1 MLLPCLSF
9 KRKRR
14 SGSGVASPGASF
26 AAFDDMPAGERR
38 KVLKRCRDVLDG
50 GYDSGL
56 ASLCRLL
63 QSSASR

>member
-1 MLLPCLSF
+1 LLLPCLSF
-9 KRKRR
+9 QKETSKWGRR
-14 SGSGVASPGASF
+14 CF
-26 AAFDDMPAGERR
+26 ARRFLCTFDDMPAGERR